1 MKTIGAFAIA
11 LSLALMGAASGA
23 EAQVRTS
30 VVLDRDGLRYFHL
43 AVGDYYGH
51 PYRTVARIHSRYLHP
66 DEIPVVFFIA
76 REAWVSPDD
85 VVALRAGGWSWW
97 DISMHLGVRREAFAG
112 LLPRRVGPPY
122 GVAHGYWARRD
133 VRRIRYLSDREIVD
147 WVNLHFLTGYYGVA
161 PERVI
166 YLRDVGYNYV
176 QVQANVGGGRV
187 PAASRTAP
195 ARARGARPAIQSR
208 QGPGV
213 GMKEDPRASRG
224 ARARGRGAGRP

>member
-11 LSLALMGAASGA
+11 LSLAFFGTASGA
-23 EAQVRTS
+23 EAQVRTT
-30 VVLDRDGLRYFHL
+30 VVLDRDGLRYFHM
-43 AVGDYYGH
+43 AVGDFYGH
-51 PYRTVARIHSRYLHP
+51 PYGTVTRIHSRYLHP
-66 DEIPVVFFIA
+66 DEVPVVFFIA
-76 REAWVSPDD
+76 REAWVSPDQ
-85 VVALRAGGWSWW
+85 VVALRAAGWSWW
-97 DISMHLGVRREAFAG
+97 DISMHLGVRREALAA

-176 QVQANVGGGRV
+176 QVQATVGGGRV
-187 PAASRTAP
+187 PAASRTASV
-195 ARARGARPAIQSR
+195 RARSARPAIQGR

-213 GMKEDPRASRG
+213 RMEEDPRPTRG
-224 ARARGRGAGRP
+224 ARPGGRSPRH